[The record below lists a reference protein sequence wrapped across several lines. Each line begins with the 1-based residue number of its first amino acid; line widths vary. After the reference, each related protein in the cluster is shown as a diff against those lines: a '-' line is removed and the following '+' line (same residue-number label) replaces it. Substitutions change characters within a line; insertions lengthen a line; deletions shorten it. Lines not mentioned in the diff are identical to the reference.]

1 MRDWDHVAT
10 AIRSRRIAEG
20 RTQQEMAE
28 RAGVS
33 LATWRLLETAGR
45 TRYQDLTLRGVTR
58 ALGWGPD
65 AIERLLA
72 GEDPGPQGE
81 SLRHERTT
89 EDPEVPVGLARRWG
103 QLTGDEQA
111 KVLGFVEGLFAGR
124 AD

>member
-10 AIRSRRIAEG
+10 AIRRRRIAEG

-33 LATWRLLETAGR
+33 LATWRLLETSGR
-45 TRYQDLTLRGVTR
+45 DKYQDLTLRGVTR

-65 AIERLLA
+65 AIEELLA
-72 GEDPGPQGE
+72 GKDPGLQGE
-81 SLRHERTT
+81 KLEKSSGSQEV
-89 EDPEVPVGLARRWG
+89 EVPVGLARRWS
-103 QLTGDEQA
+103 QLTADERS

-124 AD
+124 GS

>member
-1 MRDWDHVAT
+1 MRDWDHVAA

-65 AIERLLA
+65 AIERLLD

-81 SLRHERTT
+81 SLRPERAT
-89 EDPEVPVGLARRWG
+89 DDQEVPVGLARRWG
-103 QLTGDEQA
+103 QLTADEQA
-111 KVLGFVEGLFAGR
+111 KVLGFVEGLFASR